1 MHGISGERNK
11 LEGRMTTRCE
21 DNRLGCVIK
30 YLKKI
35 FDQGYDVIM
44 TSSIGPF
51 FQKKQAWVPAFHEN
65 SRILS
70 FQTLLVYT

>member
-35 FDQGYDVIM
+35 FDQVYDVIM

-51 FQKKQAWVPAFHEN
+51 FFKKPRFLK
-65 SRILS
+65 RIL
-70 FQTLLVYT
+70 LLDGVKIDEI

>member
-1 MHGISGERNK
+1 MDHLAYFFTHFVHEDTGEQNK

-30 YLKKI
+30 YMKKL
-35 FDQGYDVIM
+35 FDQIYDVIM

-51 FQKKQAWVPAFHEN
+51 
-65 SRILS
+65 
-70 FQTLLVYT
+70 

>member
-1 MHGISGERNK
+1 MDGYIYGWIYSDYLPPFMVHGILGERNK
-11 LEGRMTTRCE
+11 LEGCMTTRYE

-51 FQKKQAWVPAFHEN
+51 LN
-65 SRILS
+65 N
-70 FQTLLVYT
+70 

>member
-1 MHGISGERNK
+1 MVHGISGERNK

-51 FQKKQAWVPAFHEN
+51 FQKKTSFLK
-65 SRILS
+65 RIL
-70 FQTLLVYT
+70 LLEGDKIDEI

>member
-1 MHGISGERNK
+1 MVHGISGERNK

-51 FQKKQAWVPAFHEN
+51 FQKTKVSKTHFTPRWSKDRRNLE
-65 SRILS
+65 
-70 FQTLLVYT
+70 TY